1 MYKTTLNASR
11 CAVFQLPAETN
22 PPIVPFGIPGV
33 MLHPLL
39 LSFEIAIVAAFF
51 ALSGGVAAGWVLAK
65 RQFPGRELCDTLLT
79 LPLVLPPTV
88 LGYYLLTVIGNRS
101 PVGRLWES
109 LFGGPLVFTRTAAV
123 LAAFL
128 TALPLVVKTARA
140 AIAEVD
146 GTAEDA
152 ARLLGASEW
161 RVARTITFP
170 LAWRGIAAAGA
181 LAFARALGDFGATLM
196 VAGNIPGE
204 TRTAA
209 LAIYD
214 AVSAGRDR
222 DALVLAGTLSVVA
235 AVVLYGVNRLT
246 NGRNVRK

>member
-1 MYKTTLNASR
+1 MRGVSGFRRNRS
-11 CAVFQLPAETN
+11 
-22 PPIVPFGIPGV
+22 PIVPFGSVRV

-39 LSFEIAIVAAFF
+39 LSFEIALVAAAF
-51 ALSGGVAAGWVLAK
+51 ALAGGVAAGWLLAK
-65 RQFPGRELCDTLLT
+65 RRFPGREVCDTLLT

-88 LGYYLLTVIGNRS
+88 LGYYLLTIIGNRS
-101 PVGRLWES
+101 PVGRAWEA
-109 LFGGPLVFTRTAAV
+109 LFGGPLVFTKTAAM

-146 GTAEDA
+146 ATAENA

-161 RVARTITFP
+161 RVARTITLP
-170 LAWRGIAAAGA
+170 LAWRGLVAAGA

-214 AVSAGRDR
+214 AVAAGRDR
-222 DALVLAGTLSVVA
+222 DALILSGALSVTA
-235 AVVLYGVNRLT
+235 AVLLYLVNRLT
-246 NGRNVRK
+246 NGERVRE